1 MTPTSRRLFLGGV
14 AAGWTGLAAAQSP
27 SPKFDGHAA
36 GYDVAAASD
45 FLPLIPRR
53 VGDAAAFTAS
63 LDKATI
69 KATSGGWAREV
80 TSRQLPLATRLAGA
94 HLFVNP
100 GGAREMHW
108 HNSVEW
114 AYILEGACQVTVM
127 DQHGAMEVANY
138 GPGDLWYFPT
148 GHAHAIQTLGDAP
161 CHAILAFNDGLYSEH
176 GTFGLSD
183 TLSRFDPA
191 VLSRHLGIPAAML
204 ASIPAGETYIAQGGR
219 VPIDGAEAEAAK
231 PLGPD
236 ATHRYRL
243 AGSTPWFKGP
253 GGTIRIASSQ
263 EFPLSAEITGI
274 EAELAPG
281 AMHVLHWH
289 PNASE
294 WLYVAKGK
302 MSMSLFLP
310 DKRLATAELSVG
322 DCAYVPANCV
332 HTIHNKA
339 NNDCQI
345 IGVLDSGTYEESS
358 MADWV
363 TKAPRHLLANNLNF
377 VPGVLDYLQ
386 ANQRV
391 VIAVG

>member
-1 MTPTSRRLFLGGV
+1 MMHAGRRLFLGGV
-14 AAGWTGLAAAQSP
+14 ASGWTGLAVHSRP
-27 SPKFDGHAA
+27 SSSDGHAS
-36 GYDVAAASD
+36 GYDVAASYD
-45 FLPLIPRR
+45 FLPLVPRR
-53 VGDAAAFTAS
+53 VGDAATFTAS
-63 LDKATI
+63 LDTAAI

-127 DQHGAMEVANY
+127 DQNGEMETANY

-183 TLSRFDPA
+183 TLSRFDLG
-191 VLSRHLGIPAAML
+191 VLSRHLGISEAML
-204 ASIPAGETYIAQGGR
+204 ASIPAGETYIAQGAR
-219 VPIDGAEAEAAK
+219 IPIDGAEARSAK

-236 ATHRYRL
+236 GTHRYRL
-243 AGSTPWFKGP
+243 AGSAPWFTGP
-253 GGTIRIASSQ
+253 GGTIRIASSK
-263 EFPLSAEITGI
+263 EFPISTEITGI
-274 EAELAPG
+274 VTELNPG

-294 WLYVAKGK
+294 WLYLAKGK

-310 DKRLATAELSVG
+310 DKRLASADLSVG

-332 HTIHNKA
+332 HSIHNTG
-339 NNDCQI
+339 NFDCQI

-363 TKAPRHLLANNLNF
+363 AKAPRHLLANNLNF
-377 VPGVLDYLQ
+377 APGPLDDLET
-386 ANQRV
+386 NKRI
-391 VIAVG
+391 VIAAG